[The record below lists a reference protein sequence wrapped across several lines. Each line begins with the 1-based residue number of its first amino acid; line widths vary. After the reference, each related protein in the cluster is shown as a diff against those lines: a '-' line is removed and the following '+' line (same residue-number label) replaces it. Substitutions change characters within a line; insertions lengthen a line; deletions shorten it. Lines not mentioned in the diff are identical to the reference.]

1 MKNMIAVCFAGL
13 LALTNC
19 DLVGSDNTDVKIRV
33 QNSSAY
39 TIENLRINT
48 GGGEYVYEEIS
59 PGEVSD
65 YSEYD
70 YSYSYFFVSFSV
82 DTTNFVRQ
90 PVDYVGEA
98 KIKSG
103 KYTFD
108 ISFESFENR
117 PLYFSGD
124 LKKD

>member
-1 MKNMIAVCFAGL
+1 MRNITVLVLIGLFAF
-13 LALTNC
+13 TNC
-19 DLVGSDNTDVKIRV
+19 DVIGSNDTEVRIRV
-33 QNSSAY
+33 KNSSTY

-65 YSEYD
+65 YDEYD

-82 DTTNFVRQ
+82 DTSNFVRQ
-90 PVDYVGEA
+90 PIDYVGES

-108 ISFESFENR
+108 ISIETFENR
-117 PLYFSGD
+117 PTHFSGN